1 MHAEAL
7 AATFAKHTAIAQL
20 NRESVDLALELNPGA
35 DDQLKAIALAGA
47 IAQLAWLAI
56 DLQQAHH
63 RQLTV
68 AA

>member
-1 MHAEAL
+1 MHADAL

-20 NRESVDLALELNPGA
+20 NRESVDLALELNHTE
-35 DDQLKAIALAGA
+35 DTCIRAIALAGA

-56 DLQQAHH
+56 DLQQAHK
-63 RQLTV
+63 RLAV